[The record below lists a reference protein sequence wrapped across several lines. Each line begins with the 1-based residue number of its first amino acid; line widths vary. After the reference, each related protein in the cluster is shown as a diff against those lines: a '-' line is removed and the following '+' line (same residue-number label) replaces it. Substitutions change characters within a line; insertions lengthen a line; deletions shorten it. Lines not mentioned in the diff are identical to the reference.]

1 MAVLTVSD
9 MVAAGL
15 DITAAAMVAPAAGG
29 DVLPNGDGNSFL
41 VVNNAGAS
49 NMTVT
54 VTAQR
59 TSIQREG
66 FPTVTVPDITV
77 TVPAAKYKLVGPFG
91 RQKGV
96 VITESVATID
106 TSSKEKSEE
115 THLPGRYSATLT
127 LDTLYV
133 EGAASF
139 RELQYRLRNGV
150 QVRLRTST
158 LGVNDEVALATV
170 TGITKTAADQQA
182 VTANASFKLSGP
194 WEAAE

>member
-1 MAVLTVSD
+1 MSGE
-9 MVAAGL
+9 MNGS
-15 DITAAAMVAPAAGG
+15 
-29 DVLPNGDGNSFL
+29 DVLVQINQGTDVSP
-41 VVNNAGAS
+41 
-49 NMTVT
+49 
-54 VTAQR
+54 
-59 TSIQREG
+59 IW
-66 FPTVTVPDITV
+66 ITV
-77 TVPAAKYKLVGPFG
+77 AS
-91 RQKGV
+91 QKGV